1 MLSAKAKLYRSI
13 DQLRERLSVPINQSI
28 NVVELLDRVPRIDV
42 EYIRFKTPGL
52 CGVAMVGSKI
62 DTIILNEN
70 RGICERNFDCAHE
83 LLHLYL
89 HRNIQDH
96 FNCFTSARQKQNTF
110 IEWQANEGAA
120 QFLVPYQDF
129 IPRYNQEYEKVLS
142 YCVNDIL
149 ADHYNV
155 TPQVIIHRVSNLK
168 QEFRQY
174 ENGVPIERINLV
186 SNRQAREQ
194 GNDIDLDAAM

>member
-1 MLSAKAKLYRSI
+1 MLF
-13 DQLRERLSVPINQSI
+13 LR
-28 NVVELLDRVPRIDV
+28 
-42 EYIRFKTPGL
+42 
-52 CGVAMVGSKI
+52 
-62 DTIILNEN
+62 
-70 RGICERNFDCAHE
+70 
-83 LLHLYL
+83 
-89 HRNIQDH
+89 
-96 FNCFTSARQKQNTF
+96 ARQKQNTF